1 MVDHQAIL
9 LPFNQ
14 LRPDVAQ
21 RYWLSNGVFDH
32 TILKNL
38 VLHSVRFMKY
48 SLIALSAILTF
59 SAFAQTPANI
69 ETSGVPEIPPEI
81 AASLSP
87 YQNLRSAK
95 FVDWFREGML
105 VSTRFGDT
113 NQLHYV
119 EEPLGA
125 RRQLT
130 FENEPID
137 DAIVS
142 GLSDDKSFLFTMD
155 AGGSESHQI
164 YRYDFDTGDITR
176 LSDGESSYKEIQFT
190 HDDSGIGYTTVGHS
204 GPGHLQILDFNGET
218 RNLLEN
224 KSTVWRIDDF
234 SPSGDRAIVSDN
246 TVRSHLYEIDLK
258 SLERRR
264 LLENEDK
271 ISIDMARY
279 DASGEYI
286 YFVSALHSEYLSL
299 WSLNLASGS
308 LENIV
313 SDLKWDVSSFRLS
326 PSRDKLV
333 YKVNQEGYSRL
344 FLLELSSGE
353 EQEITPPGL
362 GQISDIRFSRD
373 GLQLGFSYQ
382 SPSSNTDVYALKLD
396 DRSLVR
402 WTESEL
408 GELRTADF
416 VRPTLVKYKSFDELE
431 VPTFVFEPKGEG
443 PHPVVIHIQRRNV
456 SQYCTSFSPTLQY
469 FVNELGLAVIAPN
482 VQDSRG
488 YGTQKRT
495 YGFDEFG
502 KRRKDAVRDIGALL
516 DWIESNPQFDSSRI
530 AVQNTGSI
538 ATFLEALAQYSDQL
552 KVGIAEFG
560 VGNWVVSYSR
570 EPGVLRD
577 MRQDPLGDYRH
588 DQITRSLRE
597 TMESLDPLNY
607 VARIKTPMLI
617 GQGFNSPYSPPLESE
632 NFVQALTESGVP
644 VWFVQANDEGMGFE
658 RKENHDF
665 WMQTL
670 VHFLKEHLLSEQLL

>member
-1 MVDHQAIL
+1 MIL

-21 RYWLSNGVFDH
+21 RYWLSDGVFEH
-32 TILKNL
+32 TILENL
-38 VLHSVRFMKY
+38 ILLSVRFMKY

-59 SAFAQTPANI
+59 PAFAQTPANI

-87 YQNLRSAK
+87 YQDLRSAK

-119 EEPLGA
+119 EKPLGA

-142 GLSDDKSFLFTMD
+142 GLGDGESFLFTMD
-155 AGGSESHQI
+155 AGGSKSHQI
-164 YRYDFDTGDITR
+164 YHFDFDTGDITR

-190 HDDSGIGYTTVGHS
+190 HDSSGIGYTIVEHNGQD
-204 GPGHLQILDFNGET
+204 HLQILDFSGGT
-218 RNLLEN
+218 RILLEN
-224 KSTVWRIDDF
+224 KSSVWRIDDF
-234 SPSGDRAIVSDN
+234 SPTGDRAIVSEN
-246 TVRSHLYEIDLK
+246 SVNSYLYEMDLK

-264 LLENEDK
+264 LLENEHE
-271 ISIDMARY
+271 ISIDMAKY
-279 DASGEYI
+279 DASGENI
-286 YFVSALHSEYLSL
+286 YFVSALHYEYLSL

-408 GELRTADF
+408 GELRTEDF
-416 VRPTLVKYKSFDELE
+416 VRPSLVTYKSFDELE

-443 PHPVVIHIQRRNV
+443 PHPVVIHIQRSNV

-495 YGFDEFG
+495 YGFDESG
-502 KRRKDAVRDIGALL
+502 KQFEDTVRDIGALL
-516 DWIESNPQFDSSRI
+516 DWIETKPQFDSSRI
-530 AVQNTGSI
+530 AVQATIGGSI
-538 ATFLEALAQYSDQL
+538 GTMLEALAQYSDQL

-560 VGNWVVSYSR
+560 VGDWFVSDSR
-570 EPGVLRD
+570 EPGLFRD
-577 MRQDPLGDYRH
+577 IRQDLLEDWKREMFSGIRH
-588 DQITRSLRE
+588 YMETR
-597 TMESLDPLNY
+597 DPLNY
-607 VARIKTPMLI
+607 VDRINSPMLI

-632 NFVQALTESGVP
+632 KFVAALTESGVP
-644 VWFVQANDEGMGFE
+644 VWFIYANDEGKGFE

-670 VHFLKEHLLSEQLL
+670 VYFLKEHLLSEQLL

>member
-1 MVDHQAIL
+1 
-9 LPFNQ
+9 
-14 LRPDVAQ
+14 
-21 RYWLSNGVFDH
+21 
-32 TILKNL
+32 
-38 VLHSVRFMKY
+38 MKY
-48 SLIALSAILTF
+48 GMLALSVILTF
-59 SAFAQTPANI
+59 SAFAQAPANI
-69 ETSGVPEIPPEI
+69 ETSGVPEIPQEI
-81 AASLSP
+81 ADSLSP

-105 VSTRFGDT
+105 ISTRFGDT

-119 EEPLGA
+119 EKPLAA

-130 FENEPID
+130 FENEPIN

-142 GLSDDKSFLFTMD
+142 GLDEDKSFLFTMD

-164 YRYDFDTGDITR
+164 YHFDFDTGDITR
-176 LSDGESSYKEIQFT
+176 LSDGESSYKEVQFT
-190 HDDSGIGYTTVGHS
+190 HDGSGIVYTIAERNGLH
-204 GPGHLQILDFNGET
+204 HLQILNFDGKVST
-218 RNLLEN
+218 LLEN
-224 KSTVWRIDDF
+224 ESSGWRIDDF
-234 SPSGDRAIVSDN
+234 SPTGDRAIISRDAASSRTN
-246 TVRSHLYEIDLK
+246 LYEIDLK
-258 SLERRR
+258 SLERRQ
-264 LLENEDK
+264 LLEDQGE
-271 ISIDMARY
+271 ISIFKATY
-279 DASGEYI
+279 DASGENI
-286 YFVSALHSEYLSL
+286 YFASALHSEYQTL

-313 SDLKWDVSSFRLS
+313 SDLKWDVSTFRLS

-344 FLLELSSGE
+344 FILELSSGE
-353 EQEITPPGL
+353 EQEITPSGL

-382 SPSSNTDVYALKLD
+382 TPSSNTDVYALKLD

-431 VPTFVFEPKGEG
+431 VPAFVFEPKGEG
-443 PHPVVIHIQRRNV
+443 PHPVVIHIDRTNV
-456 SQYCTSFSPTLQY
+456 SQYCTSFSPNLQY

-482 VQDSRG
+482 VQDSRL
-488 YGTQKRT
+488 YGTRKRS
-495 YGFDEFG
+495 YGSHEFG

-538 ATFLEALAQYSDQL
+538 ATFLEVLAQYSDQL

-560 VGNWVVSYSR
+560 VGNWVVFYSR

-577 MRQDPLGDYRH
+577 MRQDPLGDYRR
-588 DQITRSLRE
+588 DQLTRSLRE

-607 VARIKTPMLI
+607 VARIKAPMLI
-617 GQGFNSPYSPPLESE
+617 GQGFNSPYSPPLESKE
-632 NFVQALTESGVP
+632 FAEALSESGVP
-644 VWFVQANDEGMGFE
+644 GWLVQANDEGKGFE

>member
-1 MVDHQAIL
+1 MKYGLLALGAIL
-9 LPFNQ
+9 
-14 LRPDVAQ
+14 
-21 RYWLSNGVFDH
+21 
-32 TILKNL
+32 IL
-38 VLHSVRFMKY
+38 
-48 SLIALSAILTF
+48 
-59 SAFAQTPANI
+59 SAFAQAPANI

-81 AASLSP
+81 AESLSP
-87 YQNLRSAK
+87 YQNLRSAA

-105 VSTRFGDT
+105 ISTRFGDT

-119 EEPLGA
+119 EKPLGA

-130 FENEPID
+130 FENEPIN

-142 GLSDDKSFLFTMD
+142 GLGEDKSFLFTMD
-155 AGGSESHQI
+155 SGGSESHQI
-164 YRYDFDTGDITR
+164 YRFDFDTGDITR

-190 HDDSGIGYTTVGHS
+190 HDSSGIGYTIVEQNGQD
-204 GPGHLQILDFNGET
+204 HLQILDFNGGT
-218 RNLLEN
+218 RILLEN
-224 KSTVWRIDDF
+224 KSGVWRIDDF
-234 SPSGDRAIVSDN
+234 SPSGDKAIVSEN
-246 TVRSHLYEIDLK
+246 IANSYLYEMDLK

-264 LLENEDK
+264 LLENEHE
-271 ISIDMARY
+271 ISIDMAKY
-279 DASGEYI
+279 DASGENI
-286 YFVSALHSEYLSL
+286 YFVSALHYEYLSL

-373 GLQLGFSYQ
+373 GRQLGFSYQ
-382 SPSSNTDVYALKLD
+382 SPSSHTDVYALKLD

-408 GELRTADF
+408 GELRTEDF
-416 VRPTLVKYKSFDELE
+416 VRPSHVTYKSFDELE

-443 PHPVVIHIQRRNV
+443 PHPVVIHIQRSNV

-469 FVNELGLAVIAPN
+469 FVNELGLAVIALN
-482 VQDSRG
+482 VQDSRV
-488 YGTQKRT
+488 YGTPRRT
-495 YGFDEFG
+495 YGPDEFG
-502 KRRKDAVRDIGALL
+502 KWRKDAVRDVGALL
-516 DWIESNPQFDSSRI
+516 DWIETKPQFDSSRI
-530 AVQNTGSI
+530 AVQATLRSI
-538 ATFLEALAQYSDQL
+538 GTLLEALAQYSDQL

-560 VGNWVVSYSR
+560 VGDWIVSESR
-570 EPGVLRD
+570 EPGFLRD
-577 MRQDPLGDYRH
+577 IRQDLLEDWKREMYSGIRH
-588 DQITRSLRE
+588 YMETR
-597 TMESLDPLNY
+597 DPLNY
-607 VARIKTPMLI
+607 VARLKTPMLI

-632 NFVQALTESGVP
+632 KFVAALTESGVP

>member
-1 MVDHQAIL
+1 M
-9 LPFNQ
+9 
-14 LRPDVAQ
+14 
-21 RYWLSNGVFDH
+21 
-32 TILKNL
+32 
-38 VLHSVRFMKY
+38 
-48 SLIALSAILTF
+48 
-59 SAFAQTPANI
+59 
-69 ETSGVPEIPPEI
+69 PEIPQEI
-81 AASLSP
+81 AESLSP

-95 FVDWFREGML
+95 FVEWFREGML

-119 EEPLGA
+119 EKPLGA

-142 GLSDDKSFLFTMD
+142 GLGDGESFLFTMD
-155 AGGSESHQI
+155 AGGSKSHQI
-164 YRYDFDTGDITR
+164 YHFDFDTGDITR
-176 LSDGESSYKEIQFT
+176 LSNGESSYKEIQFT
-190 HDDSGIGYTTVGHS
+190 HDSSGIGYTIVEHNGQD
-204 GPGHLQILDFNGET
+204 HLQILDFSGGT
-218 RNLLEN
+218 RILLEN
-224 KSTVWRIDDF
+224 KSSVWRIDDF
-234 SPSGDRAIVSDN
+234 SPTGDRAIVSKN
-246 TVRSHLYEIDLK
+246 SVNSHLYEMDLK

-264 LLENEDK
+264 LLENEHE
-271 ISIDMARY
+271 ISIDMAKY
-279 DASGEYI
+279 DASGENI
-286 YFVSALHSEYLSL
+286 YFVSALHYEYLSL

-408 GELRTADF
+408 GELRTEDF
-416 VRPTLVKYKSFDELE
+416 VRPSLVTYKSFDELE

-443 PHPVVIHIQRRNV
+443 PHPVVIHIQRSNV

-469 FVNELGLAVIAPN
+469 FVNELGLAVIVPN

-495 YGFDEFG
+495 YGFHESG
-502 KRRKDAVRDIGALL
+502 KQFEDTVRDIRALL
-516 DWIESNPQFDSSRI
+516 DWIETKPQFDSSRI
-530 AVQNTGSI
+530 AVQ
-538 ATFLEALAQYSDQL
+538 ATIGGRISTMLEALARYSDQL

-560 VGNWVVSYSR
+560 VGDWFVSDSR
-570 EPGVLRD
+570 KPGLFRD
-577 MRQDPLGDYRH
+577 IRQDLLEDWKREMFSGIRH
-588 DQITRSLRE
+588 YMETR
-597 TMESLDPLNY
+597 DPLNY
-607 VARIKTPMLI
+607 VARLKTPMLI

-632 NFVQALTESGVP
+632 KFVEALSESGVP
-644 VWFVQANDEGMGFE
+644 VWFIYANDEGKGFE

-670 VHFLKEHLLSEQLL
+670 VYFLKEHLLSEQLL